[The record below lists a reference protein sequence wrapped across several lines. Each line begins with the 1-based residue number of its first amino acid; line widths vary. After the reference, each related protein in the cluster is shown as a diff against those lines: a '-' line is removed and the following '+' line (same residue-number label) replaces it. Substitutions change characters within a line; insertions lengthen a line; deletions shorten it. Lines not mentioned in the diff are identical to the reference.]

1 VIARRVVVSGR
12 VQGVGF
18 RWHTRQ
24 RADQLGVMGWVR
36 NTSGGLVEAHLEG
49 DERAVESLVDW
60 LGTGPAPARVESLDV
75 VSAIPIGADSFD
87 ITR

>member
-36 NTSGGLVEAHLEG
+36 NAAGGLVEAHVEG
-49 DERAVESLVDW
+49 DEQAVESLVEW
-60 LGTGPAPARVESLDV
+60 LATGPAPAHVTSLDV
-75 VSAIPIGADSFD
+75 VSVTLIGAESFD
-87 ITR
+87 ITG